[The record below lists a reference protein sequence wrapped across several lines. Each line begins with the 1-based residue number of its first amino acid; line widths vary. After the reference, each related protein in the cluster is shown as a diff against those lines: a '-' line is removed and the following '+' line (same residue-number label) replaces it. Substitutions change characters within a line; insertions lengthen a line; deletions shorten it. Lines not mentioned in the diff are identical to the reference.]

1 MRPVRSVRRVPAVG
15 RLYRGDRSD
24 GSWEA
29 GWKFRLSRRG
39 PHGAAAAGAEQEIIH
54 GENQMRP
61 APEPWPEVADHEIA
75 LMSSEFLWGTPY
87 PDLEDAAEVA
97 AWRAEHA
104 DLLSKGSA
112 AVMEQADAKEAE
124 FDWEAEQEKEDAE
137 QDREQADWELER
149 LERQP
154 EPEGERESQEDAEH
168 DRQRQA
174 QTGREPARFDG
185 QPGTEWE
192 IEP

>member
-1 MRPVRSVRRVPAVG
+1 VTRKP
-15 RLYRGDRSD
+15 
-24 GSWEA
+24 WA
-29 GWKFRLSRRG
+29 GWKFRLPPRG
-39 PHGAAAAGAEQEIIH
+39 PRQAAVAGAEQEIIH

-61 APEPWPEVADHEIA
+61 APESRPEVADHEIA

-104 DLLSKGSA
+104 DLLSKGPA
-112 AVMEQADAKEAE
+112 AVMEQADASEAE

-149 LERQP
+149 LEWQP
-154 EPEGERESQEDAEH
+154 EPEGELDRQQDAEH

-174 QTGREPARFDG
+174 PAERQLKSFDRQT
-185 QPGTEWE
+185 GTEWE
-192 IEP
+192 LEP